1 MTVSDAPSSRAA
13 ELRDAFDRS
22 FTQAPSPEAGA
33 VENLLAIRL
42 GANPYALRLSDVSG
56 LFADKNT
63 TWLPS
68 PVPEL
73 LGMAGIRGTVLPV
86 YDLGMLLGCPR
97 AAAPRWLVVAAG
109 APVAL
114 AFEAFDGY
122 MSVRAGGIEQ
132 QVQTVIDLHSIL
144 EQIRNRCGHGGDSA
158 ALTEERT

>member
-1 MTVSDAPSSRAA
+1 MTVSDAPTSRAA
-13 ELRDAFDRS
+13 ELRNAFDRS
-22 FTQAPSPEAGA
+22 FAQAPSPEGGA
-33 VENLLAIRL
+33 LESLLKIRL

-56 LFADKNT
+56 LFADKKM

-73 LGMAGIRGTVLPV
+73 LGMAGLRGTVLPV

-122 MSVRAGGIEQ
+122 LSVRAEGIER
-132 QVQTVIDLHSIL
+132 QVQMVIDLPSVI
-144 EQIRNRCGHGGDSA
+144 EQIRNRCGRGG
-158 ALTEERT
+158 EIRQP